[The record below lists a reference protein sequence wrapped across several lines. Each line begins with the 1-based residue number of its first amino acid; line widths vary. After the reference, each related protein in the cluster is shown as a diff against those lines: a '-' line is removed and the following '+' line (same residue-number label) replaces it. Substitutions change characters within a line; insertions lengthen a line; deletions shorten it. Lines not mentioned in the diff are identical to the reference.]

1 MSLEFKERW
10 LSKTVLVGLLY
21 LEYSEAAAQKDL
33 KIRHNWSS
41 EMSLEIV
48 CSAVFDKGADLGA
61 TVLPQ

>member
-1 MSLEFKERW
+1 MTLE
-10 LSKTVLVGLLY
+10 TVLVGLLY
-21 LEYSEAAAQKDL
+21 LEYSEAAAQKGL